1 MSQQI
6 KFYEVIE
13 GISEGTIISFKV
25 KVGDTV
31 QEGDSIV
38 SIETDKVE
46 VEIPSPQTGVIT
58 TIFAKDGQVV
68 KLGDLLVEIK

>member
-6 KFYEVIE
+6 KFYEVVE

-46 VEIPSPQTGVIT
+46 LEIPSPQTGVIT
-58 TIFAKDGQVV
+58 AILAKEGQVV
-68 KLGDLLVEIK
+68 QVGDLLAEIE